1 MNRYLDSHQVD
12 SILGRIKENVENIQ
26 LVYIFG
32 SMSERN
38 THKDSDI
45 DIAVLSK
52 SPLLPIRTY
61 LLKTELEAALNKDVD
76 LVDMRNVG
84 IVLKCEIIYK
94 GTLIYSSLSEED
106 RLSYESRIMEDY
118 LDYKELMKPLEEDI
132 KSRGSVY

>member
-84 IVLKCEIIYK
+84 IVLKYEIIYK